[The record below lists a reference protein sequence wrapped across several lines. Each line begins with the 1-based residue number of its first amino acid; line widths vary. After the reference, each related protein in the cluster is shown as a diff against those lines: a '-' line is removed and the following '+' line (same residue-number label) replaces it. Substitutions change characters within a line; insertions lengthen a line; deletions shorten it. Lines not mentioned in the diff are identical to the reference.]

1 MINRTLITLVAA
13 TAAFHGGAAYADSF
27 TENEKRSY
35 TKVTDRNLVG
45 SCVDAIE
52 DYYRKDDGLTLSR
65 RGKFTREDDTR
76 AYQIGGWIWRDGV
89 RARVSH
95 NCVANVDGKG
105 LQIDISFPQEAVA
118 NRDTSGDDQS

>member
-13 TAAFHGGAAYADSF
+13 TAAIHGSATYADSF
-27 TENEKRSY
+27 TDNESRSY
-35 TKVTDRNLVG
+35 MKVTNKNLVG

-52 DYYRKDDGLTLSR
+52 DYYRKEDGLTLSR

-76 AYQIGGWIWRDGV
+76 AFQIGGWIWRDGV

-118 NRDTSGDDQS
+118 NRDSSSEDQS